1 MCRHI
6 NHTQLPA
13 TDNQDDQNDWADIE
27 FGAANLGD
35 ARLTNRLVALARRL
49 ARTPDCSFPRS
60 MGAAELKAAYRFF
73 DNDQVDTDGVL
84 APHIE
89 QTLLRMTQVPVV
101 LAVQDTTEFN
111 LTHLGATEGLG
122 YGTGNQSRGFMLH
135 SLLAVTPEGL
145 PLGVL
150 GMKTWVRDD
159 ADLGR
164 RRQRS
169 KRDFNDKE
177 SVKWVEGLNH
187 LAALKTRCPDTRMVG
202 VGDRESDVYEVFA
215 AERPAGVDWLV
226 RAAWDRRTAHPE
238 RYLWDTVT
246 ASAPLG
252 EIELELP
259 AQRNMARRTTRLTV
273 RCTRVGLIAPPR
285 PSTKGTGRARLAP
298 VDVFAIHALETDT
311 PTDAE
316 PLEWMLLS
324 SVPTLTLDDALERLE
339 WYARRWTIE
348 SWHRVL
354 KSGCRIEARQ
364 FGNLERFVRATA
376 LFAVISWRIM
386 YATLL
391 GRADPDLSCE
401 VLLQPDEWRA
411 LYCRANRTSRPPAA
425 TPSLGE
431 VVLWIAKLGGYLNRK
446 HDHPPGPTVMWR
458 GFLVLHEIT
467 EMYRIF
473 SQDG

>member
-1 MCRHI
+1 MRALLPI
-6 NHTQLPA
+6 NCTQLPP
-13 TDNQDDQNDWADIE
+13 TDDWDDWADAE

-35 ARLTNRLVALARRL
+35 ARLTSRLVALARRL
-49 ARTPDCSFPRS
+49 ASTPDCSFPRS
-60 MGAAELKAAYRFF
+60 LDAAELKAAYRFF

-84 APHIE
+84 APHID
-89 QTLLRMTQVPVV
+89 QTLRRMIQVPVV

-111 LTHLGATEGLG
+111 LTHLEATEGLG
-122 YGTGNQSRGFMLH
+122 YGTGNMSRGFMLH

-150 GMKTWVRDD
+150 GMKTWVRAD
-159 ADLGR
+159 AQLGKKDR
-164 RRQRS
+164 CRKQAYE
-169 KRDFNDKE
+169 DKE
-177 SVKWVEGLNH
+177 SVKWREGLEH
-187 LAALKTRCPDTRMVG
+187 LTALKARCPGPRLVG
-202 VGDRESDVYEVFA
+202 VGDRESDVYEVFV
-215 AERPAGVDWLV
+215 AERPVGVDWLI
-226 RAAWDRRTAHPE
+226 RAAWDRRTEHPE
-238 RYLWDTVT
+238 RHLWDTVT

-252 EIELELP
+252 EIGLQVP
-259 AQRNMARRTTRLTV
+259 ARRNVARRTARLTL
-273 RCTRVGLIAPPR
+273 RCTPVSLRAPPR

-298 VDVFAIHALETDT
+298 VDVFAIHALETGS
-311 PTDAE
+311 PAGIE

-324 SVPTLTLDDALERLE
+324 SVPTLTLNDALERLE

-364 FGNLERFVRATA
+364 FGNLDRFVRATA

-391 GRADPDLSCE
+391 GRAEPDLSCE

-411 LYCRANRTSRPPAA
+411 LYSRANRTSKPPPA

>member
-1 MCRHI
+1 
-6 NHTQLPA
+6 LPSV
-13 TDNQDDQNDWADIE
+13 DDPHNQDWADTE

-35 ARLTNRLVALARRL
+35 ARLTSRLVALARRL
-49 ARTPDCSFPRS
+49 ATSPDCSFPRS
-60 MGAAELKAAYRFF
+60 LDAAELKAAYRFF
-73 DNDQVDTDGVL
+73 DNEQVDTDGVL
-84 APHIE
+84 APHVE
-89 QTLLRMTQVPVV
+89 QTLQRMTQVPVV

-111 LTHLGATEGLG
+111 LTHLEATEGLG
-122 YGTGNQSRGFMLH
+122 YGTGNTSRGFMLH

-150 GMKTWVRDD
+150 GMKTWARPD
-159 ADLGR
+159 ADLGKKK
-164 RRQRS
+164 QR
-169 KRDFNDKE
+169 KQRPIEDKE
-177 SVKWVEGLNH
+177 SAKWLEGIEH
-187 LAALKTRCPDTRMVG
+187 LAALKARCPDTRIVAT
-202 VGDRESDVYEVFA
+202 GDRESDVYEVFV

-246 ASAPLG
+246 ATAPLG
-252 EIELELP
+252 ETELQAP
-259 AQRNMARRTTRLTV
+259 AQRNAAKRTARLTV
-273 RCTRVGLIAPPR
+273 RCAAVQLRAPKR
-285 PSTKGTGRARLAP
+285 PSPGLAG
-298 VDVFAIHALETDT
+298 VEVFAIHALETD
-311 PTDAE
+311 PPAGVE

-324 SVPTLTLDDALERLE
+324 SVPTITLEDALERIG

-354 KSGCRIEARQ
+354 KSGCSIEKRQ
-364 FGNLERFVRATA
+364 FGNLDRFVRSTA
-376 LFAVISWRIM
+376 LFAVIAWRIM

-391 GRADPDLSCE
+391 GRADPDLSCA

-411 LYCRANRTSRPPAA
+411 LYSRANRTSKPPPR

-446 HDHPPGPTVMWR
+446 HDRPPGPTVMWR

-473 SQDG
+473 RQDE